1 MRTPRTS
8 PARVLL
14 LALVLGAPALAMPR
28 EAQGEAPKADPK
40 KPAPRETL
48 QQFLERLRGLRDGVQ
63 TQLAGSVADALRVLE
78 MEAQVRRLPGC
89 EDQKERLVA
98 LGAEAAPLLVDRI
111 DPGANG
117 TDAQKLVAQYV
128 AQALAG
134 IPTPSITDK
143 LLAVLKDGSLEG
155 RRNALRVLAVTPE
168 PARVVPLL
176 AQFFQQAQGQVRKD
190 ALAALV
196 RIGGKDSEKVLGD
209 ALADP
214 NPEIVRTALAALAET
229 KAASHAPR
237 VQRLLGS
244 TKDAVQYL
252 DGLLAYFRAC
262 PDAVEKPAITGFL
275 RVAEDVAAPREAR
288 IKILEALAV
297 FGERFDTELRKEARV
312 LSAAPEREIKEA
324 ALVLLHLVGDKS
336 AKRELLADYDDQIDR
351 NKGWANSWEQRAA
364 ILYRIGE
371 YKDAQRDYL
380 QAINLAKNDIRARLD
395 DAYIGLARCYAQ
407 QNKLK
412 DAASTLE
419 RAPVSLKQLSELAKE
434 PVFQK
439 MVENP
444 KYCGVFKLD

>member
-196 RIGGKDSEKVLGD
+196 RIGGKDGVYVGGGYSSYLYTREVKNWRERTIVKFEDANAIGVTVENKNGSFSFSKNGEAWSGSVTLYEKDGKLKKDPEKKWEKFEGD
-209 ALADP
+209 KVKDLLRAFKALNAEDFGDEKSDTGLADAAKEGGVIRIKLKD
-214 NPEIVRTALAALAET
+214 NAPEIVIKVGKTSKGSSRFTQKEGSDIVYTISSWSADWATAALT
-229 KAASHAPR
+229 KFEK
-237 VQRLLGS
+237 GEK
-244 TKDAVQYL
+244 KD
-252 DGLLAYFRAC
+252 
-262 PDAVEKPAITGFL
+262 EK
-275 RVAEDVAAPREAR
+275 
-288 IKILEALAV
+288 
-297 FGERFDTELRKEARV
+297 
-312 LSAAPEREIKEA
+312 
-324 ALVLLHLVGDKS
+324 
-336 AKRELLADYDDQIDR
+336 
-351 NKGWANSWEQRAA
+351 
-364 ILYRIGE
+364 
-371 YKDAQRDYL
+371 
-380 QAINLAKNDIRARLD
+380 
-395 DAYIGLARCYAQ
+395 
-407 QNKLK
+407 
-412 DAASTLE
+412 
-419 RAPVSLKQLSELAKE
+419 KE
-434 PVFQK
+434 PPPGGDEDGPHGFPPG
-439 MVENP
+439 MEMP
-444 KYCGVFKLD
+444 E

>member
-1 MRTPRTS
+1 MRTTPLQ
-8 PARVLL
+8 VLL
-14 LALVLGAPALAMPR
+14 AALLAAPVL
-28 EAQGEAPKADPK
+28 AQTETPKAEPRK
-40 KPAPRETL
+40 PRETL

-63 TQLAGSVADALRVLE
+63 TQLSGAVADALRVLE

-89 EDQKERLVA
+89 EEQQKKLAA
-98 LGAEAAPLLVDRI
+98 LGSEAAPLLVDKI
-111 DPGANG
+111 EPGPNA

-128 AQALAG
+128 AQALAAN
-134 IPTPSITDK
+134 PTPSITDK
-143 LLAVLKDGSLEG
+143 LLAVLKDGSLDG

-190 ALAALV
+190 ALAALI
-196 RIGGKDSEKVLGD
+196 RIGGRDAEKVIGD

-214 NPEIVRTALAALAET
+214 SPEIVRNALAALAET
-229 KAASHAPR
+229 KAAAHAPR
-237 VQRLLGS
+237 VQRLLGT
-244 TKDAVQYL
+244 TKDVVQYL
-252 DGLLAYFRAC
+252 DGLLGYYRAC
-262 PDAVEKPAITGFL
+262 PDALEKPALAGFL
-275 RVAEDVAAPREAR
+275 RAAEDVAAAREAR
-288 IKILEALAV
+288 IKILDALAG
-297 FGERFDTELRKEARV
+297 FGDKFDNDLRKEARV
-312 LSAAPEREIKEA
+312 LAGAPEREIKEA

-336 AKRELLADYDDQIDR
+336 AKKDLLEDYDDQIDR
-351 NKGWANSWEQRAA
+351 NKNWANSWEQRAA
-364 ILYRIGE
+364 ILYRLGE

-419 RAPVSLKQLSELAKE
+419 KAPVSLKQLAELAKE

-444 KYCGVFKLD
+444 KYRGVFKID